1 MGETLLNQ
9 NRCRGLAFLNV
20 FAIIQN
26 VSASKIASTQ
36 TNICVNPL
44 FGGVL
49 RFQGYPKGSLNVV
62 KGRLY

>member
-49 RFQGYPKGSLNVV
+49 RF
-62 KGRLY
+62 